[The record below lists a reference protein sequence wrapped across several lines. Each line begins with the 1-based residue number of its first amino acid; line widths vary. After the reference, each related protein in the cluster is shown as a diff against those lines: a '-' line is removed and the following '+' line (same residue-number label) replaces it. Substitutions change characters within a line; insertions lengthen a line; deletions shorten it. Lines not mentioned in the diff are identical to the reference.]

1 MYCFLTLAFS
11 AKAQSR
17 LLIFCKCVC
26 QAKFPVSKLGPFLLK
41 RLDRLKI
48 THKRLKWAISL
59 SRSREGQCIRHTHR
73 LSGEEEKVRSVQKYH
88 FIYCSC
94 RIRWNRI
101 SFSVPLLNYALKKD
115 PGLCSSMLIGRPFYL
130 WTHKAQIHQAATQ
143 KLTKSLIYFKWYWQQ
158 WSESWPMLT
167 LVLGLGFQV
176 LHSCKL
182 YECR

>member
-1 MYCFLTLAFS
+1 MCCFLTLAFS

-26 QAKFPVSKLGPFLLK
+26 QAKFPVSKLLFLLK
-41 RLDRLKI
+41 ALDRLKI
-48 THKRLKWAISL
+48 THKRLKRAISL
-59 SRSREGQCIRHTHR
+59 SRGREGECIRH
-73 LSGEEEKVRSVQKYH
+73 LKKVRSVQKYH

-101 SFSVPLLNYALKKD
+101 SFSVLLLSYALKKTLACVAICWLA
-115 PGLCSSMLIGRPFYL
+115 GPFIYG
-130 WTHKAQIHQAATQ
+130 
-143 KLTKSLIYFKWYWQQ
+143 LTKHRSTKLPHKSWQKVSFILSGIDSNGQ
-158 WSESWPMLT
+158 NPGQKFT

-176 LHSCKL
+176 LHSCRL

>member
-59 SRSREGQCIRHTHR
+59 SRGREGQCIRHTHR

-101 SFSVPLLNYALKKD
+101 SFSLPLLNYALKKD
-115 PGLCSSMLIGRPFYL
+115 PGLRSSMLIGRPFYL
-130 WTHKAQIHQAATQ
+130 WTHKAQIHQSATQ
-143 KLTKSLIYFKWYWQQ
+143 KLTKSLIYFKWYWQ
-158 WSESWPMLT
+158 
-167 LVLGLGFQV
+167 
-176 LHSCKL
+176 
-182 YECR
+182 